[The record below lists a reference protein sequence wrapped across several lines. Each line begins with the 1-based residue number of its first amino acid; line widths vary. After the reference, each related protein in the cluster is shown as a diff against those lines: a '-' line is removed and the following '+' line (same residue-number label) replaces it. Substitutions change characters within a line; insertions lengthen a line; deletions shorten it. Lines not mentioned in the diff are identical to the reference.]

1 MRRAADSQ
9 VTKFLRLLY
18 RLPWL
23 MLHLVLMTPL
33 TVLCHTR
40 PGRAI
45 RIGGRSL
52 DAIMLRWWAAVIC
65 RIYGLE
71 PRVSGTLPEGPLLIV
86 ANHISWLDIQ
96 LLHSVAPMG
105 FVAKA
110 EIDKWPL
117 AGWLARVGGTVFH
130 QRGSHDSASGVVLHM
145 TARLQHGGRIAIFP
159 EGGILP
165 GSGIKR
171 FHARLFGPAI
181 ETGSAVQPVMLR
193 YLREGQLC
201 EDVTFLPGESFLAN
215 FFRLLQQPRCIAE
228 LQILQPLE
236 SVGSLRRDLAAACE
250 TAVREAFERGIARA

>member
-1 MRRAADSQ
+1 MA
-9 VTKFLRLLY
+9 KFLRLLY

-23 MLHLVLMTPL
+23 VLHLILVTPL
-33 TVLCHTR
+33 TVLCHSR

-45 RIGGRSL
+45 RIGGSSL
-52 DAIMLRWWAAVIC
+52 DAIMLGWWAAGIC
-65 RIYGLE
+65 RVFGLDR
-71 PRVSGTLPEGPLLIV
+71 RVSGALAQGPLLIA

-110 EIDKWPL
+110 EIDRWPL

-130 QRGSHDSASGVVLHM
+130 QRGSHDSASGVMAQM
-145 TARLQHGGRIAIFP
+145 TVRLREDARIAIFA

-165 GSGIKR
+165 GSGVKR

-193 YLREGQLC
+193 YLRDGKLC
-201 EDVTFLPGESFLAN
+201 EDVTFFPGEHFLAN

-228 LQILQPLE
+228 LQILPPLE
-236 SVGSLRRDLAAACE
+236 SAGKLRRDLAFGCE
-250 TAVREAFERGIARA
+250 TAVREAFERGTAHA